1 MRFEVISRQ
10 KMSGAEAILL
20 AEEEMIV
27 LATAVL
33 VASKKRKERLRNR
46 RKFWVKPW
54 LLRRVEYGQY
64 EKLLFE
70 L

>member
-1 MRFEVISRQ
+1 
-10 KMSGAEAILL
+10 MSGAEAILL

-27 LATAVL
+27 LATAAR
-33 VASKKRKERLRNR
+33 VASKKRKERRRNR
-46 RKFWVKPW
+46 RKFLVKPR

-64 EKLLFE
+64 EKLLYGAP

>member
-1 MRFEVISRQ
+1 
-10 KMSGAEAILL
+10 MSGAEAILL
-20 AEEEMIV
+20 AEEGMIV